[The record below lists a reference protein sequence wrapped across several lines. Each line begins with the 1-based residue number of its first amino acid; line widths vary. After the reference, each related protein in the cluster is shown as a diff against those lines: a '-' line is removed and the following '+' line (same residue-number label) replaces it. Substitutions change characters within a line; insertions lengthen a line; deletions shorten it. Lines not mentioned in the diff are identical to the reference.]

1 MITRETSIVI
11 NRPVGQVFAA
21 LTDTKNQPR
30 WDTGLIE
37 ARLTPDGPVSVGTKI
52 TEVRKF
58 MGRTSE
64 NTGEVIEFEPNTK
77 ISRKSVDMPMS
88 IVGTVTF
95 AATSEGT
102 NVSWKWDL
110 QVKGLFSLAG
120 PMMANSMKKGSEIS
134 LRGLKDMLES
144 QVIPV
149 SS

>member
-102 NVSWKWDL
+102 NVNWKWDL